1 MKKWIIRII
10 MLAVLA
16 VFLFS
21 VTSIVVVMRQYE
33 ESDQLYSRIAEQY
46 TTYTSGASEGGQEAG
61 AQDGSWTAAGSG
73 TAAGPGTAAGSGTA
87 AGLGTG
93 DAPPIAVDF
102 QGLKTVNGDV
112 CGWIYCEGTPIDYPV
127 VQGEDN
133 ALYLRHNYEGSYN
146 TAGSIFVEASNRPG
160 FADSNTII
168 YGHHMKNGSM
178 FACLDHWADQAF
190 YEAHPVM
197 WLLTPEQDYKIVLFS
212 GYTTSATSDTYTI
225 FQGPGGEL
233 DDYLARCRE
242 QSDFRADVE
251 PDGEGRYV
259 LLSTCAYVFDNARYV
274 LHGMLVPV
282 DSAGEGN

>member
-10 MLAVLA
+10 MLLVLA

-21 VTSIVVVMRQYE
+21 VTSIVVVLCQYE

-46 TTYTSGASEGGQEAG
+46 TTYTAGTSEGGQGAG
-61 AQDGSWTAAGSG
+61 DQDGLKAAGSG
-73 TAAGPGTAAGSGTA
+73 TAAGPMTA
-87 AGLGTG
+87 
-93 DAPPIAVDF
+93 PIAVDF
-102 QGLKTVNGDV
+102 QGLKAVNEDV

-146 TAGSIFVEASNRPG
+146 TAGSIFVEAGNRPD

-190 YEAHPVM
+190 YEAHPIM

-225 FQGPGGEL
+225 FEGPGGEL
-233 DDYLARCRE
+233 DDYLARCSE
-242 QSDFRADVE
+242 QSDFRAEVE

-282 DSAGEGN
+282 DSAGGVPFPE